1 MSQVAS
7 EMNDPVYGQ
16 MIPRRLH
23 ESSPRDKP
31 RSRGNSATSFNSV
44 AGARQTPNPPSSGV
58 SLHHP
63 RRPEPPCVMCG
74 QSHRLWYCDKFK
86 NLKPNQLR
94 LDIVKQYKLCEN
106 CLMGNHETSKCRKN
120 SVCSVNGCGKRH
132 TKFIHVDDVVNQ
144 NEGNENDN
152 TVKVASVFSDSQV
165 YMPIVEVRVNDCYT
179 TYALLDTASTN
190 SFCSKNLVGLLNISG
205 KAQSNNLNT
214 LCGSESKM
222 SEVVSLEVKS
232 VDNTEAL
239 YMSNVYVVTD
249 IPTGTSQVN
258 VDKYPHLQDLTLPG
272 VKSGVSVDV
281 LIGQDNAEALVP
293 LEIRRG
299 SRNEPFAI
307 RTMFGWCLNGST
319 GITYKIPGNRVL
331 SHFIST
337 TNINSIEEQ
346 VSKLWKV
353 ENDVNYSQDIAVSQE
368 DKQVLNMWENEIK
381 LVDGHYELP
390 IPWRDPCAPIPNNVS
405 LATHRLQSLRKSLA
419 KKGLI
424 ERYDSEIQKLLR
436 SNYAEE
442 VPQN

>member
-1 MSQVAS
+1 MADHIINHLLSKSPIKTAKEVQQLADDLISGQETLSKIGKLQELDSQKSIIEIIQRLQPCLQTRWKKLALKVKKKKDLYPSFSEFVDFMSQVAS

-23 ESSPRDKP
+23 ESSPRDQP
-31 RSRGNSATSFNSV
+31 RSRSNSATSLNSV

-152 TVKVASVFSDSQV
+152 TVKVASANSVFSDSQV

-205 KAQSNNLNT
+205 KAQSYNLNT

-319 GITYKIPGNRVL
+319 GITYKIPGVQQ
-331 SHFIST
+331 T
-337 TNINSIEEQ
+337 SILLK
-346 VSKLWKV
+346 SKL
-353 ENDVNYSQDIAVSQE
+353 VNSG
-368 DKQVLNMWENEIK
+368 K
-381 LVDGHYELP
+381 L
-390 IPWRDPCAPIPNNVS
+390 RMM
-405 LATHRLQSLRKSLA
+405 
-419 KKGLI
+419 
-424 ERYDSEIQKLLR
+424 
-436 SNYAEE
+436 
-442 VPQN
+442 